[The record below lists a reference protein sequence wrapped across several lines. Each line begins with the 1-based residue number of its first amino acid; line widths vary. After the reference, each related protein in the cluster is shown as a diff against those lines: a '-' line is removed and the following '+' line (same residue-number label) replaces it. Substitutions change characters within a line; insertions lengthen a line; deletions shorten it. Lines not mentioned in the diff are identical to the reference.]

1 MKDILAVM
9 VVGLLLVACGSGEPR
24 ADGSRSEVR
33 LLKADTP
40 RVESPDINDERV
52 AELVRGN
59 NDFAFDLYRAASGDD
74 NLILSPYSISLAFS
88 MAYAGA
94 RNETE
99 AQMAETL
106 HFLPQDEQH
115 PAFNALER
123 GISDLGDAKGEGPGT
138 PFRLNVANAAWGKR
152 GYHFE
157 KAYLQALSAHYG
169 AGLRAADFENPEK
182 AAGEINAWVSGN
194 TEGRIE
200 DLVPPDVID
209 PVLTRLILA
218 NAVYFKASWL
228 YAFEK
233 PNTGDGPFTLAGGDE
248 VDVPMMRQTEEF
260 PYTEGD
266 GYQAIQ
272 LPYEGEK
279 ADMLVILP
287 EEDGFGSIERRLDA
301 SFLEDVRRDLQPRGV
316 ELTMPRFDFRT
327 DLDLKERLRSMGME
341 IPFEDGAADFG
352 DITEKERLHISAA
365 LHKATVTVDEKGTE
379 AAAATAVVVQAE
391 SGGPIAQAKMT
402 LDHPFIFAVVERETG
417 TILFL
422 GHVTNPQSR
431 AGPPRDHPPAR
442 V

>member
-1 MKDILAVM
+1 MLM
-9 VVGLLLVACGSGEPR
+9 LSLLLAACGSGEPQ
-24 ADGSRSEVR
+24 ADRSSSKVL

-40 RVESPDINDERV
+40 RIESPEGAEERV

-59 NDFAFDLYRAASGDD
+59 NDFAFDLYRVEGGED
-74 NLILSPYSISLAFS
+74 NLIFSPYSISLAFS

-94 RNETE
+94 REETQ

-115 PAFNALER
+115 PAFNVLER
-123 GISDLGDAKGEGPGT
+123 GISDPDEAKGEGSGT

-157 KAYLQALSAHYG
+157 KAYLQTLSAHYG
-169 AGLRAADFENPEK
+169 SGLRAADFEQPEK
-182 AAGEINAWVSGN
+182 AAGEINRWVSEN

-200 DLVPPDVID
+200 DLVPPDFID
-209 PVLTRLILA
+209 PVLTRLILT

-233 PNTGDGPFTLAGGDE
+233 PNTGDGPFTLADGGE

-260 PYTEGD
+260 PYTERE

-272 LPYEGEK
+272 LPYEGER

-287 EEDGFGSIERRLDA
+287 QEAGLGSIENRFDA
-301 SFLEDVRRDLQPRGV
+301 GFLERVRRDLKPRVV

-327 DLDLKERLRSMGME
+327 DLDLKERLRSMGMK
-341 IPFEDGAADFG
+341 IPFEDEAADFSG
-352 DITEKERLHISAA
+352 ITQEERLYISDA

-379 AAAATAVVVQAE
+379 AAAATAVIMQAT
-391 SGGPIAQAKMT
+391 SAGPIAQAKMT
-402 LDHPFIFAVVERETG
+402 LDHPFVFAVVERETG
-417 TILFL
+417 TVLFL
-422 GHVTNPQSR
+422 GHVTNPQE
-431 AGPPRDHPPAR
+431 
-442 V
+442 